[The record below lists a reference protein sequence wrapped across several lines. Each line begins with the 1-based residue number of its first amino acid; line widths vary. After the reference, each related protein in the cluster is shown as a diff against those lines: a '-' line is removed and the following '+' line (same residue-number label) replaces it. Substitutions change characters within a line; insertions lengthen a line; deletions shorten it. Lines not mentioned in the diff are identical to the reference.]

1 MPKQIS
7 FLPCS
12 RNLVHMEFSS
22 CRKYVCAPCFFFLF
36 FFYPLIFLSMRGACP
51 SHVYLV
57 ISLLRNNLITTMCTL
72 IGELKRVTLFVFLLL
87 LLLFFC
93 ILPVFQAATLLF
105 YLCIMCEIFYHFPL
119 LNSLLLLFWQ
129 GCVQEEIRFLI
140 CPELILSRLF
150 IERLD
155 ANECIIITGNLIY
168 HSTYIAKQITDPPL
182 LWPVPSFQLDGK

>member
-1 MPKQIS
+1 
-7 FLPCS
+7 
-12 RNLVHMEFSS
+12 MEFSS
-22 CRKYVCAPCFFFLF
+22 CTKYVCAPCFLFF
-36 FFYPLIFLSMRGACP
+36 FFYPLIFFSMRGACP

-87 LLLFFC
+87 LLLFFA
-93 ILPVFQAATLLF
+93 FFLF
-105 YLCIMCEIFYHFPL
+105 SSSNSAIYLCIMCEIFYHFPL
-119 LNSLLLLFWQ
+119 LNSLFLLFWQ

-155 ANECIIITGNLIY
+155 ANECIIITGNLMY